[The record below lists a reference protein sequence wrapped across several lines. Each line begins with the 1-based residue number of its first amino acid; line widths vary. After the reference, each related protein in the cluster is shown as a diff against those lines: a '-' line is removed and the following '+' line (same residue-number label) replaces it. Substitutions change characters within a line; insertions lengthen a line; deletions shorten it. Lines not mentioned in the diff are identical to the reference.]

1 MAMRNNTRCYWH
13 GARGGRPKGIPI
25 HPNTLTAMV
34 EGRRRWV
41 ERMRELKA
49 AGVIAKFPNAS
60 RKSRGLPP
68 LSKDHQIRKA
78 QRIIEV
84 RMAKQDKAV
93 VTAERPWPELS
104 KADKL
109 AAATDLGLD
118 VSMKIL
124 TDGGRLLDERGLEGM
139 DPKLLAEVRGTA
151 LSIISDQIRIDAAAL
166 QASAIRHGGPAAT
179 ELAEEQRLLDTA
191 FAGLGV
197 RRTAVIDVAASGDD
211 ITPAPEGEDV

>member
-1 MAMRNNTRCYWH
+1 
-13 GARGGRPKGIPI
+13 
-25 HPNTLTAMV
+25 
-34 EGRRRWV
+34 
-41 ERMRELKA
+41 
-49 AGVIAKFPNAS
+49 
-60 RKSRGLPP
+60 
-68 LSKDHQIRKA
+68 
-78 QRIIEV
+78 
-84 RMAKQDKAV
+84 MAKQDKAV

-197 RRTAVIDVAASGDD
+197 RRTAVIDVVENVAHA
-211 ITPAPEGEDV
+211 